1 MFATVYVYIV
11 SFYFYFYP
19 DPDLCHLP
27 YLISDDDPQSL
38 CKGCDQ
44 GTSSRLNLSVFCRT
58 IHILIFMLFHR
69 VNVYRVTNVKCQ
81 SCQSSLSSSESA
93 HRSRA
98 KLRLTS
104 DHVNLRSLSSDCQ
117 MTLIIESLRSV
128 LVAIGGRLDV
138 VLIDTVTD
146 CH

>member
-58 IHILIFMLFHR
+58 IRILIFMLFHR

-81 SCQSSLSSSESA
+81 SMSIIIVKLRISASLSRQTPINE
-93 HRSRA
+93 
-98 KLRLTS
+98 
-104 DHVNLRSLSSDCQ
+104 
-117 MTLIIESLRSV
+117 
-128 LVAIGGRLDV
+128 
-138 VLIDTVTD
+138 
-146 CH
+146 